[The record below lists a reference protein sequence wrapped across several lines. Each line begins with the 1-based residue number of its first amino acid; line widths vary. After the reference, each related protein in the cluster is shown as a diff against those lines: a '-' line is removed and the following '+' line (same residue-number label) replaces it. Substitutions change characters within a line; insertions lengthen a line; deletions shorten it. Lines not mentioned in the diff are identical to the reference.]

1 MVLKNDPVLCLEGK
15 YMKNEELFLTI
26 LSICVLGYTTEFS
39 CLYIPHGFVVASKY
53 RIICLC
59 F

>member
-1 MVLKNDPVLCLEGK
+1 
-15 YMKNEELFLTI
+15 MKNEELFLTI